1 MNCEPRSTRLANLS
15 VGLLITGFAI
25 SAVSGCGA
33 GKGGNIVSGQV
44 TFDGQPLANGQ
55 VVFEP
60 QGPGKMSIAQIN
72 NGEYR
77 LPANFGVQTGKFV
90 VRITSLRPTGQKVKP
105 ASYSQDQ
112 APSDVY
118 EQFLPPKY
126 NQRSELTI
134 AVDPSSDLTHDF
146 ALSSN

>member
-1 MNCEPRSTRLANLS
+1 MSGVPRSVCHGPSLCSRLFA
-15 VGLLITGFAI
+15 GLTTLAL
-25 SAVSGCGA
+25 AGCGA
-33 GKGGNIVSGQV
+33 SQGGNIVSGQV

-55 VVFEP
+55 IVFEP

-72 NGEYR
+72 NGSYR
-77 LPANFGVQTGKFV
+77 LPASFGLQAGKYV

-112 APSDVY
+112 TPADVY
-118 EQFLPPKY
+118 EQFLPAKY
-126 NQRSELTI
+126 NQSSELTI
-134 AVDPSSDLTHDF
+134 NVDPSSGLKHDF